1 MNEKSSVDSMCW
13 EMAKQYFHAMD
24 KSHITRMIEH
34 SAQKQFETQTT
45 TNELDSE
52 KFKGTGPIGR

>member
-1 MNEKSSVDSMCW
+1 MKERSSVDALCW

-24 KSHITRMIEH
+24 KSHISRMIEH

-45 TNELDSE
+45 PNELDSKE
-52 KFKGTGPIGR
+52 PEGIEPIG

>member
-1 MNEKSSVDSMCW
+1 MCW

-34 SAQKQFETQTT
+34 SAQKQFETT

-52 KFKGTGPIGR
+52 KFEGTGPIGR

>member
-34 SAQKQFETQTT
+34 SAQKQFETT

>member
-1 MNEKSSVDSMCW
+1 MNERSSVDSLCW

-34 SAQKQFETQTT
+34 SAQKQFETNRE

-52 KFKGTGPIGR
+52 EFERIGPTGR

>member
-1 MNEKSSVDSMCW
+1 MNKKSSVDSLCW

-24 KSHITRMIEH
+24 KEHITRMIEH
-34 SAQKQFETQTT
+34 AANKQNETT

-52 KFKGTGPIGR
+52 KLERIGPTG